1 MSKIK
6 FGIVIPQGWRN
17 DLIGTSSVT
26 QFRYSRNIA
35 IEAEKYD
42 FDSAYAYDHFI
53 PHYRYPKTGN
63 FFECFT
69 LLSALSTEL
78 KRMKIGQIVTCNS
91 YRNPALLAKMVATLD
106 VITNGRAEL
115 GIGAGWFAEEYIAY
129 GYQYSSD
136 VIRITQLEE
145 SIRIIKKLWTQ
156 KITNFLGKHY
166 SVKDAVSYP
175 KPVQKPHPTVMI
187 GGSGEKYLL
196 KIAAKYADRYNLYF
210 GTPEEMKRKISI
222 LNGYNSHNRK
232 IENSIVLPCLIVQ
245 EHEQLKK
252 IMKKMAK
259 QTMSVAEFKK
269 SIAGGLTVG
278 TIDDIM
284 EGISQYVNIGV
295 NHFIFHFLQIDSS
308 VLKEFSKVIK
318 KFKTSVQD

>member
-1 MSKIK
+1 LSKIK

-17 DLIGTSSVT
+17 DLPGNSSVI
-26 QFRYSRNIA
+26 QFRYSRDIA
-35 IEAEKYD
+35 IEAEKNG

-115 GIGAGWFAEEYIAY
+115 GIGAGWFEEEYLAN

-136 VIRITQLEE
+136 VVRIMQLEE
-145 SIRIIKKLWTQ
+145 SIQIIKKLWTQ
-156 KITNFLGKHY
+156 KIANFRGKHY
-166 SVKDAVSYP
+166 SVNDAVSYP
-175 KPVQKPHPTVMI
+175 KPIQKPHPTIMV

-196 KIAAKYADRYNLYF
+196 KVAAKYADRYNLYF
-210 GTPEEMKRKISI
+210 GSPEEMKRKISI
-222 LNGYNSHNRK
+222 IKEYNSKNRR

-252 IMKKMAK
+252 IMKKVGK
-259 QTMSVAEFKK
+259 QTMTVAEFKK
-269 SIAGGLTVG
+269 SISGGLTVG
-278 TIDDIM
+278 SVDEVA
-284 EGISQYVNIGV
+284 EGISQYVSIGV
-295 NHFIFHFLQIDSS
+295 NHFIFHFLHVDSS
-308 VLKEFSKVIK
+308 VLKEFSKVIQ
-318 KFKTSVQD
+318 KF

>member
-17 DLIGTSSVT
+17 DLSGNSSVA
-26 QFRYSRNIA
+26 QFKYSRDIA
-35 IEAEKYD
+35 IGAEQNG

-53 PHYRYPKTGN
+53 PHYRYPKDGN

-91 YRNPALLAKMVATLD
+91 YRNPTLLAKMVATLD
-106 VITNGRAEL
+106 VITNGRSEL
-115 GIGAGWFAEEYIAY
+115 GIGAGWFEEEYTAY
-129 GYQYSSD
+129 GYQYLSD
-136 VIRITQLEE
+136 IARIKQLEE
-145 SIRIIKKLWTQ
+145 SIRIIKKLWIQ
-156 KITNFLGKHY
+156 KITNFRGKYY

-175 KPVQKPHPTVMI
+175 KPVQKPHPTIMV

-196 KIAAKYADRYNLYF
+196 KVAAKYADRYNLYF
-210 GTPEEMKRKISI
+210 GSPEEMKRKISI
-222 LNGYNSHNRK
+222 LNGYNSQNRR

-252 IMKKMAK
+252 IMKKVGK
-259 QTMSVAEFKK
+259 QTMTVAEFKK

-278 TIDDIM
+278 TIDEVI

-295 NHFIFHFLQIDSS
+295 NHFIFHFLHIDGN
-308 VLKEFSKVIK
+308 VLKEFSKVIR
-318 KFKTSVQD
+318 KFKTYV